1 MKLGFGLI
9 TCQHHPADTR
19 SDAEVY
25 RDAIDV
31 AVLAEQLGLDSV
43 WVSEHH
49 FVDDG
54 YMSSLLPVAAAIAA
68 RTERVQIGTGVML
81 VPLHDPVRLAEDS
94 AAVDLI
100 SNGRFVLG
108 IGQGW
113 REEEFDGL
121 RVSLR
126 SRRRRLIE
134 AIAVLRQ
141 AWSDGVVT
149 TSHYPGMSVTPKP
162 ARAGGPPIWIGASAE
177 PAVRRAGELADG
189 YMGSA
194 LNPEMLAQRV
204 TWLREELERHGRD
217 PDAFEIAVHLPTF
230 PWNGDDAWE
239 RVRESRWYVDWKYG
253 DMARAR
259 GRTGAPA
266 SPPPV
271 PADRE
276 EQMRATTLH
285 GTPEQVA
292 ERIRELVDAAGG
304 RLHYIARLYWPG
316 MDPAVRDESLR
327 IFAEDVRP
335 LLP

>member
-19 SDAEVY
+19 SDAELY
-25 RDAIDV
+25 RDGIEV

-54 YMSSLLPVAAAIAA
+54 YLASLLPLAAAIAA
-68 RTERVQIGTGVML
+68 RTERLQIGTGVML
-81 VPLHDPVRLAEDS
+81 VPLHDPVRLAEDA

-100 SNGRFVLG
+100 SDGRFVLG
-108 IGQGW
+108 LGQGW

-134 AIAVLRQ
+134 AVAVLRQ
-141 AWSDGVVT
+141 AWSGGVVT
-149 TSHYPGMSVTPKP
+149 AAAYPGMSVTPKP
-162 ARAGGPPIWIGASAE
+162 ARSGGPPIWIGASAE
-177 PAVRRAGELADG
+177 PAVRRAGEIADG
-189 YMGSA
+189 YIGSA
-194 LNPEMLAQRV
+194 LNAEMLAQRV
-204 TWLREELERHGRD
+204 GWLREELERGGRD

-253 DMARAR
+253 DMAPAR
-259 GRTGAPA
+259 GRTGPPA

-271 PADRE
+271 PAERE

-285 GTPEQVA
+285 GRPEQVA

-327 IFAEDVRP
+327 IFAEEVRP

>member
-1 MKLGFGLI
+1 M
-9 TCQHHPADTR
+9 R
-19 SDAEVY
+19 SDVERY

-54 YMSSLLPVAAAIAA
+54 YLSSLLPLAAAIAA

-81 VPLHDPVRLAEDS
+81 VPLHDPVRLAEDA

-100 SNGRFVLG
+100 SDGRFVLG
-108 IGQGW
+108 LGQGW
-113 REEEFDGL
+113 RQEEFDGM

-134 AIAVLRQ
+134 AVAVLRQ

-149 TSHYPGMSVTPKP
+149 GDATTEYPGMPVTPKP
-162 ARAGGPPIWIGASAE
+162 ARPGGPPIWIGASAE

-189 YMGSA
+189 YLGSA
-194 LNPEMLAQRV
+194 LNAEMLTQRV
-204 TWLREELERHGRD
+204 GWLREELERGGRD
-217 PDAFEIAVHLPTF
+217 PDAFEVAVHLPTF

-253 DMARAR
+253 DMAQAR

-271 PADRE
+271 PAERE

-285 GTPEQVA
+285 GRPEQVA

-316 MDPAVRDESLR
+316 MDPAVRNESLR
-327 IFAEDVRP
+327 IFAEEVRP